1 MIEQGA
7 TVVAVEGEAAWVET
21 ERHSACGA
29 CAMNKG
35 CGAGLFAKAFGFVSP
50 KLRVVATQSVTVGD
64 QVVIGIDERA
74 LVRGSFAA
82 YMVPILF
89 MLAFAMLGESIFS
102 GWFAVESELPTLLSG
117 ITGLSA
123 GLLWLRH
130 YTRRIRNDGRFQ
142 PVILQK
148 SGLDL
153 PSGCV
158 KAESWK

>member
-1 MIEQGA
+1 MIEQNA
-7 TVVAVEGEAAWVET
+7 TVVAVEGDAAWVET
-21 ERHSACGA
+21 QRQSACGA

-35 CGAGLFAKAFGFVSP
+35 CGAGLFAKAFGFASP
-50 KLRVVATQSVTVGD
+50 KLRVVATQGVAVGD
-64 QVVIGIDERA
+64 QVMIGIDERA

-89 MLAFAMLGESIFS
+89 MLGFAILSESIIT

-130 YTRRIRNDGRFQ
+130 YTRRIRNDGRYQ
-142 PVILQK
+142 PVILQR
-148 SGLDL
+148 SGADL
-153 PSGCV
+153 PSTCV
-158 KAESWK
+158 KAGSW